1 MMILA
6 TLLQAALAFLLAIGA
21 LITVHEFG
29 HYWVARRCGVRILRF
44 SIGFGRPLWRRRFG
58 PDDAE
63 LVVAMIPLGGYVKM
77 LDGREEGL
85 PPDERPRCFGNKS
98 LAQRS
103 AIVLAGPL
111 FNFLFAILAYTLLY
125 LVGET
130 GLRPLVEEVT
140 AESPA
145 AQAGF
150 LPGDEI
156 TAVNG
161 RKTPTWKAV
170 ANVLVVGVV
179 EGETMPVEV
188 RRPEAG
194 QSPRELDLDL
204 AAVDI
209 DALAEQSLL
218 TLLGIKPVRP
228 AAPAVVGALLSAG
241 AAARDGL
248 KEGDRIIAVNGESV
262 ENWPHWVEIVQASPG
277 TALAVEAQRE
287 GQTIQLTLTPAA
299 RADEAGKTIGY
310 IGAAPELGEER
321 PPPPNLAIVE
331 SYPPHTALAKGV
343 AKTAEMSVL
352 TLSLLAKMVLGDVST
367 RNLSGPIRIAQYAG
381 ETARLGPATFL
392 TFLALISISLGV
404 LNLLPIPMLDG
415 GHLLYFLLEFF
426 KGSPVSDATQLLAQ
440 KVGLALLLCL
450 IGLALYNDVL
460 QLLK

>member
-1 MMILA
+1 MMILM
-6 TLLQAALAFLLAIGA
+6 TLLQAILAFLLAIGA

-85 PPDERPRCFGNKS
+85 PPEERPRCFGSKS

-111 FNFLFAILAYTLLY
+111 FNFLFAIAAYTLLY

-130 GLRPLVEEVT
+130 GLRPLVDEVA

-179 EGETMPVEV
+179 EGESMPVEV
-188 RRPEAG
+188 RPPGAD
-194 QSPRELDLDL
+194 QSPRELQLDL

-209 DALAEQSLL
+209 DKLAEQSLL
-218 TLLGIKPVRP
+218 TLLGIEPVRP
-228 AAPAVVGALLSAG
+228 AAPAVVGELLSAG

-248 KEGDRIIAVNGESV
+248 KEGDRIVAANGEPV
-262 ENWPHWVEIVQASPG
+262 EDWPHWVQIVQASPG
-277 TALAVEAQRE
+277 AALAVEVKRE
-287 GQTIQLTLTPAA
+287 GQTIPLTLTPAA
-299 RADEAGKTIGY
+299 REDESGETLGY
-310 IGAAPELGEER
+310 IGAAPDLSEAPTSPR
-321 PPPPNLAIVE
+321 LAVVE
-331 SYPPHTALAKGV
+331 SYPLHTALAKGV

-352 TLSLLAKMVLGDVST
+352 TLSLLAKMVMGDVST
-367 RNLSGPIRIAQYAG
+367 QNLSGPIRIAQYAG

-415 GHLLYFLLEFF
+415 GHLLYFLVEFF
-426 KGSPVSDATQLLAQ
+426 KGSPVSDAAQLIGL
-440 KVGLALLLCL
+440 KVGMALLLCL
-450 IGLALYNDVL
+450 IGFALYNDVL

>member
-1 MMILA
+1 MMILT

-58 PDDAE
+58 PDNAE

-85 PPDERPRCFGNKS
+85 SPAERSRCFGDKS

-130 GLRPLVEEVT
+130 GLRPLVEEVA

-156 TAVNG
+156 AAVNG

-170 ANVLVVGVV
+170 ANALVVGVV
-179 EGETMPVEV
+179 EGESMPVEV
-188 RRPEAG
+188 RRPGAD
-194 QSPRELDLDL
+194 QPPRELELDL
-204 AAVDI
+204 AAVNI
-209 DALAEQSLL
+209 DELAEQSLL
-218 TLLGIKPVRP
+218 ALLGIKPVRP
-228 AAPAVVGALLSAG
+228 AAPAVVGALLPGG
-241 AAARDGL
+241 AAVRDGL
-248 KEGDRIIAVNGESV
+248 KEGDRIIAVNGAPV
-262 ENWPHWVEIVQASPG
+262 EDWPHWVRIVQASPG
-277 TALAVEAQRE
+277 VALAVEAERE
-287 GQTIQLTLTPAA
+287 GQTISLSLTPAA
-299 RADEAGKTIGY
+299 RADEAGKPLGY
-310 IGAAPELGEER
+310 IGAAPELGEAQT
-321 PPPPNLAIVE
+321 PPRLAVVE
-331 SYPPHTALAKGV
+331 SYPPHAALAKGV

-381 ETARLGPATFL
+381 ETARMGPATFL

-426 KGSPVSDATQLLAQ
+426 KGSPVSDAAQLTGQ
-440 KVGLALLLCL
+440 KVGLVLLLCL

>member
-1 MMILA
+1 MMILM
-6 TLLQAALAFLLAIGA
+6 TLLQAILAFLLAIGA

-85 PPDERPRCFGNKS
+85 PSEERPRCFGSKS

-111 FNFLFAILAYTLLY
+111 FNFLFAIAAYTLLY

-130 GLRPLVEEVT
+130 GLRPLVDEVA

-150 LPGDEI
+150 LSGDEI

-179 EGETMPVEV
+179 EGESMPVEV
-188 RRPEAG
+188 RPPGAD
-194 QSPRELDLDL
+194 QSPRELELDL
-204 AAVDI
+204 AAIDI
-209 DALAEQSLL
+209 DKLAEQSLL
-218 TLLGIKPVRP
+218 TLLGIEPVRP
-228 AAPAVVGALLSAG
+228 AAPAVVGELLSAG

-248 KEGDRIIAVNGESV
+248 KEGDRIVAANGEPV
-262 ENWPHWVEIVQASPG
+262 EDWPHWVQIVQASPG
-277 TALAVEAQRE
+277 AALAVEVKRE
-287 GQTIQLTLTPAA
+287 GQTIPLTLTPAA
-299 RADEAGKTIGY
+299 REDESGETLGY
-310 IGAAPELGEER
+310 IGAAPDLSEAPTSPR
-321 PPPPNLAIVE
+321 LAVVE
-331 SYPPHTALAKGV
+331 SYPLHTALAKGV

-352 TLSLLAKMVLGDVST
+352 TLSLLAKMVMGDVST
-367 RNLSGPIRIAQYAG
+367 QNLSGPIRIAQYAG

-415 GHLLYFLLEFF
+415 GHLLYFLVEFF
-426 KGSPVSDATQLLAQ
+426 KGSPVSDAAQLIGL
-440 KVGLALLLCL
+440 KVGMALLLCL
-450 IGLALYNDVL
+450 IGFALYNDVL

>member
-1 MMILA
+1 MMILM
-6 TLLQAALAFLLAIGA
+6 TLLQAVLAFLLAIGA

-85 PPDERPRCFGNKS
+85 PPEELPRCFGSKS

-111 FNFLFAILAYTLLY
+111 FNFLFAIAAYTLLY

-130 GLRPLVEEVT
+130 GLRPLVDEVA

-179 EGETMPVEV
+179 EGESMPVEV
-188 RRPEAG
+188 RPPGAD
-194 QSPRELDLDL
+194 QSPRELELDL

-209 DALAEQSLL
+209 DKLAEQSLL
-218 TLLGIKPVRP
+218 TLLGIEPVRP
-228 AAPAVVGALLSAG
+228 AAAAVVGEILSAG
-241 AAARDGL
+241 AAARDGF
-248 KEGDRIIAVNGESV
+248 KEGDRIVAANGEPV
-262 ENWPHWVEIVQASPG
+262 EDWPHWVQIVQASPG
-277 TALAVEAQRE
+277 AALAVEVKRE
-287 GQTIQLTLTPAA
+287 GQTIPLTLTPAA
-299 RADEAGKTIGY
+299 REDESGETLGY
-310 IGAAPELGEER
+310 IGAAPDLSEESTSPR
-321 PPPPNLAIVE
+321 LAVVE
-331 SYPPHTALAKGV
+331 SYPLHTALAKGV

-367 RNLSGPIRIAQYAG
+367 QNLSGPIRIAQYAG

-415 GHLLYFLLEFF
+415 GHLLYFLVEFF
-426 KGSPVSDATQLLAQ
+426 KGSPVSDAAQL
-440 KVGLALLLCL
+440 VGLRVGMALLLCL
-450 IGLALYNDVL
+450 IGFALYNDVL

>member
-1 MMILA
+1 MIILT

-58 PDDAE
+58 PDNAE

-85 PPDERPRCFGNKS
+85 SPAERSRCFGDKS

-130 GLRPLVEEVT
+130 GLRPLVEEVA

-156 TAVNG
+156 AAVNG

-170 ANVLVVGVV
+170 ANALVVGVV
-179 EGETMPVEV
+179 EGESMPVEV
-188 RRPEAG
+188 RRPGAD
-194 QSPRELDLDL
+194 QPPRKLELDL
-204 AAVDI
+204 AAVNI
-209 DALAEQSLL
+209 DELAEQSLL
-218 TLLGIKPVRP
+218 ALLGIKPVRP
-228 AAPAVVGALLSAG
+228 VAPAVVGALLPDG
-241 AAARDGL
+241 AAVRDGL
-248 KEGDRIIAVNGESV
+248 KEGDRIISVNGTPV
-262 ENWPHWVEIVQASPG
+262 EDWPHWVQIVQASPG
-277 TALAVEAQRE
+277 AALAVEAERE
-287 GQTIQLTLTPAA
+287 GQTIPLSLTPAA
-299 RADEAGKTIGY
+299 RADEAGKPLGY
-310 IGAAPELGEER
+310 IGAAPELGEAQT
-321 PPPPNLAIVE
+321 PPRLAVVE
-331 SYPPHTALAKGV
+331 SYPPHAALAKGV

-381 ETARLGPATFL
+381 ETARMGPATFL

-426 KGSPVSDATQLLAQ
+426 KGSPVSDAAQLTGQ
-440 KVGLALLLCL
+440 KVGLVLLLCL

>member
-1 MMILA
+1 MMILM
-6 TLLQAALAFLLAIGA
+6 TLLQAILAFLLAIGA

-85 PPDERPRCFGNKS
+85 PPEERPRCFGSKS

-111 FNFLFAILAYTLLY
+111 FNFLFAIAAYTLLY

-130 GLRPLVEEVT
+130 GLRPLVDEVA

-179 EGETMPVEV
+179 EGESMPVEV
-188 RRPEAG
+188 RPPGAD
-194 QSPRELDLDL
+194 QSPRELELDL

-209 DALAEQSLL
+209 DKLAEQSLL
-218 TLLGIKPVRP
+218 TLLGIEPVRP
-228 AAPAVVGALLSAG
+228 AAPAVVGEILSAG
-241 AAARDGL
+241 AAARDGF
-248 KEGDRIIAVNGESV
+248 KEGDRIVAANGEPV
-262 ENWPHWVEIVQASPG
+262 EDWPHWVQIVQASPG
-277 TALAVEAQRE
+277 AALAVEVKRA
-287 GQTIQLTLTPAA
+287 GQTIPLTLTPAA
-299 RADEAGKTIGY
+299 REDESGETLGY
-310 IGAAPELGEER
+310 IGAAPDLSEEQPSPR
-321 PPPPNLAIVE
+321 LAVVE
-331 SYPPHTALAKGV
+331 SYPLHTALAKGV

-367 RNLSGPIRIAQYAG
+367 QNLSGPIRIAQYAG

-404 LNLLPIPMLDG
+404 LNLLPIPLLDG
-415 GHLLYFLLEFF
+415 GHLLYFLVEFF
-426 KGSPVSDATQLLAQ
+426 KGSPVSDAAQLIGLR
-440 KVGLALLLCL
+440 VGMALLLCL
-450 IGLALYNDVL
+450 IGFALYNDVL

>member
-85 PPDERPRCFGNKS
+85 PPDERPRCFGAKS

-111 FNFLFAILAYTLLY
+111 FNFLFAILAYALLY

-130 GLRPLVEEVT
+130 GLRPLVDEVA

-156 TAVNG
+156 ATING

-170 ANVLVVGVV
+170 ANALVVGVV
-179 EGETMPVEV
+179 EGASMPVEV
-188 RRPEAG
+188 RRPAAG
-194 QSPRELDLDL
+194 QTLRELDLDL

-218 TLLGIKPVRP
+218 TLLGIEPVRP
-228 AAPAVVGALLSAG
+228 AAPAVIGALLPAG

-248 KEGDRIIAVNGESV
+248 KKGDRIIAANGAPV
-262 ENWPHWVEIVQASPG
+262 EDWPHWVKIVHASPG
-277 TALAVEAQRE
+277 VALAVEAERE

-299 RADEAGKTIGY
+299 RADEAGNTLGY
-310 IGAAPELGEER
+310 IGAAPELGEEPT
-321 PPPPNLAIVE
+321 PPHLAVVE
-331 SYPPHTALAKGV
+331 SYPPHAALAKGV

-352 TLSLLAKMVLGDVST
+352 TLSLLTKMVLGDVST

-415 GHLLYFLLEFF
+415 GHLLYFLLEFL
-426 KGSPVSDATQLLAQ
+426 KGSPVSDAAQLTGQ
-440 KVGLALLLCL
+440 KVGLVLLLCL

>member
-1 MMILA
+1 MMILT

-58 PDDAE
+58 PDNAE

-85 PPDERPRCFGNKS
+85 SPAERSRCFGDKS

-130 GLRPLVEEVT
+130 GLRPLVEEVA

-156 TAVNG
+156 AAVNG

-170 ANVLVVGVV
+170 ANALVVGVV
-179 EGETMPVEV
+179 EGESMSVEV
-188 RRPEAG
+188 RRPGAD
-194 QSPRELDLDL
+194 QPPRKLELDL
-204 AAVDI
+204 AAVNI
-209 DALAEQSLL
+209 DELAEQSLL
-218 TLLGIKPVRP
+218 ALLGIKPVRP
-228 AAPAVVGALLSAG
+228 AAPAVVGALLPDG
-241 AAARDGL
+241 AAVRDGL
-248 KEGDRIIAVNGESV
+248 KEGDRIIAVNGTPV
-262 ENWPHWVEIVQASPG
+262 EDWPHWVRIVQASPG
-277 TALAVEAQRE
+277 AALAVEAERE
-287 GQTIQLTLTPAA
+287 GQTIPLSLTPAA
-299 RADEAGKTIGY
+299 RADEAGKPLGY
-310 IGAAPELGEER
+310 IGAAPELGETQT
-321 PPPPNLAIVE
+321 PPGLAVVE
-331 SYPPHTALAKGV
+331 SYPPHSALAKGV

-381 ETARLGPATFL
+381 ETARMGPATFL

-426 KGSPVSDATQLLAQ
+426 KGSPVSDAAQLTGQ
-440 KVGLALLLCL
+440 KVGLVLLLCL

>member
-1 MMILA
+1 MMILM
-6 TLLQAALAFLLAIGA
+6 TLLQAILAFLLAIGA

-85 PPDERPRCFGNKS
+85 PPEELPRCFGSKS

-111 FNFLFAILAYTLLY
+111 FNFLFAIAAYTLLY

-130 GLRPLVEEVT
+130 GLRPLVDEVA

-179 EGETMPVEV
+179 EGESMPVEV
-188 RRPEAG
+188 RPPGAD
-194 QSPRELDLDL
+194 QSPRELQLDL

-209 DALAEQSLL
+209 DKLAEQSLL
-218 TLLGIKPVRP
+218 TLLGIEPVRP
-228 AAPAVVGALLSAG
+228 AAPAVVGEILSAG
-241 AAARDGL
+241 AAARDGF
-248 KEGDRIIAVNGESV
+248 KEGDRIVAANGEPV
-262 ENWPHWVEIVQASPG
+262 EDWPHWVQIVQASPG
-277 TALAVEAQRE
+277 AALAVEVKRE
-287 GQTIQLTLTPAA
+287 GQTIPLTLTPAA
-299 RADEAGKTIGY
+299 REDESGETLGY
-310 IGAAPELGEER
+310 IGAAPDLSEEPTSPR
-321 PPPPNLAIVE
+321 LAVVE
-331 SYPPHTALAKGV
+331 SYPLHTALAKGV

-352 TLSLLAKMVLGDVST
+352 TLSLLAKMVMGDVST
-367 RNLSGPIRIAQYAG
+367 QNLSGPIRIAQYAG

-415 GHLLYFLLEFF
+415 GHLLYFLVEFF
-426 KGSPVSDATQLLAQ
+426 KGSPVSDAAQLIGL
-440 KVGLALLLCL
+440 KVGMALLLCL
-450 IGLALYNDVL
+450 IGFALYNDVL

>member
-1 MMILA
+1 MMILV

-85 PPDERPRCFGNKS
+85 PPEERSRCFGDKP
-98 LAQRS
+98 LAQRT

-111 FNFLFAILAYTLLY
+111 FNFLFAIMAYTLLY

-130 GLRPLVEEVT
+130 GLRPLVEEVA

-145 AQAGF
+145 ARAGF

-170 ANVLVVGVV
+170 ANALVVGVV
-179 EGETMPVEV
+179 EGESMPVEV
-188 RRPEAG
+188 RSSAAG
-194 QSPRELDLDL
+194 QPPRELDLDL

-228 AAPAVVGALLSAG
+228 AAAAVVGALLSDG

-248 KEGDRIIAVNGESV
+248 KEGDRIIAVNGEPV
-262 ENWPHWVEIVQASPG
+262 EDWPHWVRIVQASPG
-277 TALAVEAQRE
+277 AALAVEAQRE

-299 RADEAGKTIGY
+299 RPDEAGKPLGY

-321 PPPPNLAIVE
+321 TPPSLAVVE

-381 ETARLGPATFL
+381 ETARMGPATFL

-426 KGSPVSDATQLLAQ
+426 KGSPVSDATQLTGQ

>member
-1 MMILA
+1 MMILM
-6 TLLQAALAFLLAIGA
+6 TLLQAVLAFLLAIGA

-58 PDDAE
+58 PDNAE

-85 PPDERPRCFGNKS
+85 PPEERPRCFGDKS

-111 FNFLFAILAYTLLY
+111 FNFLFAIAAYTLLY

-130 GLRPLVEEVT
+130 GLRPLVDEVA

-179 EGETMPVEV
+179 EGESMPVEV
-188 RRPEAG
+188 RPPGAD
-194 QSPRELDLDL
+194 QSPRELQLDL

-209 DALAEQSLL
+209 DKLAEQSLL
-218 TLLGIKPVRP
+218 TLLGIEPVRP
-228 AAPAVVGALLSAG
+228 AAPAVVGEILSAG
-241 AAARDGL
+241 AAARDGF
-248 KEGDRIIAVNGESV
+248 KEGDRIVAANGEPV
-262 ENWPHWVEIVQASPG
+262 EDWPHWVQIVQASPG
-277 TALAVEAQRE
+277 AALAVEVKRE
-287 GQTIQLTLTPAA
+287 GQTIPLTLTPAA
-299 RADEAGKTIGY
+299 REDESGETLGY
-310 IGAAPELGEER
+310 IGAAPDLSEESTSPR
-321 PPPPNLAIVE
+321 LAVVE
-331 SYPPHTALAKGV
+331 SYPLHTALAKGV

-367 RNLSGPIRIAQYAG
+367 QNLSGPIRIAQYAG

-415 GHLLYFLLEFF
+415 GHLLYFLVEFF
-426 KGSPVSDATQLLAQ
+426 KGSPVSDAAQL
-440 KVGLALLLCL
+440 VGLRVGMALLLCL
-450 IGLALYNDVL
+450 IGFALYNDVL

>member
-1 MMILA
+1 MMILM
-6 TLLQAALAFLLAIGA
+6 TLLQAILAFLLAIGA

-85 PPDERPRCFGNKS
+85 PPEERPRCFGSKS

-111 FNFLFAILAYTLLY
+111 FNFLFAIAAYTLLY

-130 GLRPLVEEVT
+130 GLRPLVDEVA

-179 EGETMPVEV
+179 EGESMPVEV
-188 RRPEAG
+188 RPPGAD
-194 QSPRELDLDL
+194 QSPRELQLDL

-209 DALAEQSLL
+209 DKLAEQSLL
-218 TLLGIKPVRP
+218 TLLGIEPVRP
-228 AAPAVVGALLSAG
+228 AAPAVVGEILSAG
-241 AAARDGL
+241 AAARDGF
-248 KEGDRIIAVNGESV
+248 KEGDRIVAANGEPV
-262 ENWPHWVEIVQASPG
+262 EDWPHWVQIVQASPG
-277 TALAVEAQRE
+277 AALAVEVKRE
-287 GQTIQLTLTPAA
+287 GQTIPLTLTPAA
-299 RADEAGKTIGY
+299 REDESGETLGY
-310 IGAAPELGEER
+310 IGAAPDLSEEPTSPR
-321 PPPPNLAIVE
+321 LAVVE
-331 SYPPHTALAKGV
+331 SYPLHTALAKGV

-415 GHLLYFLLEFF
+415 GHLLYFLVEFF
-426 KGSPVSDATQLLAQ
+426 KGSPVSDAAQLIGL
-440 KVGLALLLCL
+440 KVGMALLLCL
-450 IGLALYNDVL
+450 IGFALYNDVL

>member
-1 MMILA
+1 MMILV

-85 PPDERPRCFGNKS
+85 PPEERSRCFGDKP
-98 LAQRS
+98 LAQRT

-111 FNFLFAILAYTLLY
+111 FNFLFAIMAYTLLY

-130 GLRPLVEEVT
+130 GLRPLVEEVA

-170 ANVLVVGVV
+170 ANALVVGVV
-179 EGETMPVEV
+179 EGESMPVEV
-188 RRPEAG
+188 RSFAAG

-228 AAPAVVGALLSAG
+228 AAAAVVGALLSDG

-248 KEGDRIIAVNGESV
+248 KEGDRIIAVNGEPV
-262 ENWPHWVEIVQASPG
+262 EDWPHWVRIVQASPG
-277 TALAVEAQRE
+277 AALAVEAQRE

-299 RADEAGKTIGY
+299 RPDEAGKPLGY
-310 IGAAPELGEER
+310 IGAAPELGEEQT
-321 PPPPNLAIVE
+321 PPRLAVVE

-381 ETARLGPATFL
+381 ETARMGPATFL

-426 KGSPVSDATQLLAQ
+426 KGSPVSDATQLTGQ

>member
-29 HYWVARRCGVRILRF
+29 HYWVARRCGVQILRF

-85 PPDERPRCFGNKS
+85 SPDQRSRCFGDKS

-111 FNFLFAILAYTLLY
+111 FNFLFAIAAYTLLY
-125 LVGET
+125 LIGET
-130 GLRPLVEEVT
+130 GLRPLVDEVA

-170 ANVLVVGVV
+170 ANVWVVGVV
-179 EGETMPVEV
+179 EGESMPVEA
-188 RRPEAG
+188 RRPGAG
-194 QSPRELDLDL
+194 QPPRELELDL

-209 DALAEQSLL
+209 DELAEQSLL
-218 TLLGIKPVRP
+218 ALVGIKPVRP

-248 KEGDRIIAVNGESV
+248 KEGDRIIAVNGEPV
-262 ENWPHWVEIVQASPG
+262 EDWPHWVKIVQASPG
-277 TALAVEAQRE
+277 AALAVEAQRE

-299 RADEAGKTIGY
+299 RTDEAGKSMGY
-310 IGAAPELGEER
+310 IGAAPELGEAQT
-321 PPPPNLAIVE
+321 PQHLAVVE

-415 GHLLYFLLEFF
+415 GHLLYFLLEFL
-426 KGSPVSDATQLLAQ
+426 KGSPVSDAAQLVGLR
-440 KVGLALLLCL
+440 VGLALLLCL

>member
-1 MMILA
+1 MMILM
-6 TLLQAALAFLLAIGA
+6 TLLQAILAFLLAIGA

-85 PPDERPRCFGNKS
+85 PPEERPRCFGSKS

-111 FNFLFAILAYTLLY
+111 FNFLFAIAAYTLLY

-130 GLRPLVEEVT
+130 GLRPLVDEVA

-179 EGETMPVEV
+179 EGESMPVEV
-188 RRPEAG
+188 RPPGAD
-194 QSPRELDLDL
+194 QSPRELELDL

-209 DALAEQSLL
+209 DKLAEQSLL
-218 TLLGIKPVRP
+218 TLLGIEPVRP
-228 AAPAVVGALLSAG
+228 AAPAVVGEILSAG
-241 AAARDGL
+241 AAARDGF
-248 KEGDRIIAVNGESV
+248 KEGDRIVAANGEPV
-262 ENWPHWVEIVQASPG
+262 EDWPHWVKIVQASPG
-277 TALAVEAQRE
+277 AALAVEVKRE
-287 GQTIQLTLTPAA
+287 GQTIPLTLTPAA
-299 RADEAGKTIGY
+299 REDESGETLGY
-310 IGAAPELGEER
+310 IGAAPDLSEEPTSPR
-321 PPPPNLAIVE
+321 LAVVE
-331 SYPPHTALAKGV
+331 SYPLHTALAKGV

-352 TLSLLAKMVLGDVST
+352 TLSLLAKMVMGDVST
-367 RNLSGPIRIAQYAG
+367 QNLSGPIRIAQYAG

-415 GHLLYFLLEFF
+415 GHLLYFLVEFF
-426 KGSPVSDATQLLAQ
+426 KGSPVSDAAQLIGL
-440 KVGLALLLCL
+440 KVGMALLLCL
-450 IGLALYNDVL
+450 IGFALYNDVL

>member
-1 MMILA
+1 M
-6 TLLQAALAFLLAIGA
+6 TLLQAILAFLLAIGA

-58 PDDAE
+58 PDNAE

-85 PPDERPRCFGNKS
+85 PPEERSRCFGDKS

-111 FNFLFAILAYTLLY
+111 FNFLFAIAAYTLLY

-130 GLRPLVEEVT
+130 GLRPLVDEVA

-145 AQAGF
+145 SQAGF

-179 EGETMPVEV
+179 EGESMPVEV
-188 RRPEAG
+188 RPPGAD
-194 QSPRELDLDL
+194 QSPRELQLDL

-209 DALAEQSLL
+209 DKLAEQSLL
-218 TLLGIKPVRP
+218 TLLGIEPVRP
-228 AAPAVVGALLSAG
+228 AAPAVVGEILSAG
-241 AAARDGL
+241 AAARDGF
-248 KEGDRIIAVNGESV
+248 KEGDRIVAANGEPV
-262 ENWPHWVEIVQASPG
+262 EDWPHWVQIVQASPG
-277 TALAVEAQRE
+277 AALAVEVKRE
-287 GQTIQLTLTPAA
+287 GQTIPLTLTPAA
-299 RADEAGKTIGY
+299 REDESGETLGY
-310 IGAAPELGEER
+310 IGAAPDLSEEPTSPR
-321 PPPPNLAIVE
+321 LAVVE
-331 SYPPHTALAKGV
+331 SYPLHTALAKGV

-367 RNLSGPIRIAQYAG
+367 QNLSGPIRIAQYAG

-415 GHLLYFLLEFF
+415 GHLLYFLVEFF
-426 KGSPVSDATQLLAQ
+426 KGSPVSDAAQL
-440 KVGLALLLCL
+440 VGLRVGMALLLCL
-450 IGLALYNDVL
+450 IGFALYNDVL